1 MNMMWKSFFAVAAAI
16 CSVILAAADV
26 EVRLSADAIAAG
38 EVVELQLTSSAGVP
52 QLVEYPA
59 LEGGRWLRN
68 RTNQSQSTQII
79 NGQRSSRYTVS
90 YAILAE
96 KEGTLTIPSLK
107 VMMDGRTENTAPLS
121 VRVVAADERAV
132 TTNSARGQSV
142 PLREVL
148 FGKIVIPGNRTT
160 YYLGEE
166 VPAELQLFFRQ
177 DVPLRGL
184 SNPELTMPHV
194 VLSAE
199 NGGWPEN
206 EPPRQTII
214 DGKRFG
220 VISRPFHFRSL
231 APGVVRPGASGV
243 AVVAERRRSMMDDD
257 PFGAFFSM
265 MDRGATRQYPVSYEC
280 DQEITFRALPQPPA
294 GSVSLGLVGK
304 WQVDFSLDAP
314 EKIKAGEVISL
325 YARITGQGTLETLT
339 APKLEIPG
347 FRVYP
352 PEVKSLRGGG
362 RAIVWTMIPLRAGT
376 VELKTDLAYF
386 NTESGQYEVAS
397 FNRPLTVLPSDRPL
411 DSVVSAQTDKKDAE
425 TAAPS
430 APELPQQSGL
440 LYVKKFDEGGSGR
453 LMGNGFWFWLLLLL
467 IGGPVF
473 WGVAEGI
480 GRHRRRVCG
489 DEQHRRRSAAR
500 RMLKTVLKQLGRA
513 RTPAELS
520 ETVHS
525 AVVPMLNDYFGYPPG
540 LTAVELAGRVEDAE
554 LAEVLRRL
562 ADGAYL
568 PGAETSGELCRERLQ
583 KALKR
588 IMVWVLLLGGMW
600 LGVPASASE
609 AATVN
614 PDEAFRRGTEAYDAG
629 NFEQAAKEY
638 RSAYDPEHPN
648 PALLYNLG
656 CVAFMQ
662 QDYPRATRLFEAARR
677 LDPTDSAA
685 LENLNLSRRKLGL
698 PEVGRVT
705 SPAELLTYSRDQLRP
720 EWWLLL
726 GAAAWFVLFVVLAFR
741 RICGV
746 YATRIT
752 AGVLFAVMLFCT
764 IAFVS
769 QWNGPYHESRA
780 VVMLGGAPLRS
791 LPTASGRLEGTV
803 PAGHEVQVL
812 EERKDYTL
820 IRYGKQ
826 EGWTPSTAVRRILD

>member
-1 MNMMWKSFFAVAAAI
+1 MMRKRFLAAVAAI
-16 CSVILAAADV
+16 SSMILTAADV
-26 EVRLSADAIAAG
+26 DVQLSADAVAAG
-38 EVVELQLTSSAGVP
+38 EIVELRLTSSVGVP
-52 QLVEYPA
+52 QLTEYPT

-107 VMMDGRTENTAPLS
+107 VMMDGRTENTTPLS
-121 VRVVAADERAV
+121 VRVLAADERALAANQEGGG
-132 TTNSARGQSV
+132 TI
-142 PLREVL
+142 PLREAL
-148 FGKIVIPGNRTT
+148 FGRIRIPDKRTT

-177 DVPLRGL
+177 GVPLRGL
-184 SNPELTMPHV
+184 SNPEPTMPHV

-206 EPPRQTII
+206 EPPRQTIV
-214 DGKRFG
+214 DGKRFY
-220 VISRPFHFRSL
+220 VVSRPFRFRSL
-231 APGVVRPGASGV
+231 AAGVVRPSASGV
-243 AVVAERRRSMMDDD
+243 AVVAEQRRSMMDDD
-257 PFGAFFSM
+257 PFGAFFSI
-265 MDRGATRQYPVSYEC
+265 MDRGATRQYPVAYEC
-280 DQEITFRALPQPPA
+280 DREITFRALPPPPD
-294 GSVSLGLVGK
+294 GSVSLGLVGR

-314 EKIKAGEVISL
+314 EKIKAGEVVSL
-325 YARITGQGTLETLT
+325 YARITGQGTLEMLT

-352 PEVKSLRGGG
+352 PEVKPLRGGG
-362 RAIVWTMIPLRAGT
+362 RAIVWTMIPLRSGT
-376 VELKTDLAYF
+376 VELKTELAYF
-386 NTESGQYEVAS
+386 NTESGKYDVAS
-397 FNRPLTVLPSDRPL
+397 FARPLTVLPSDRPL
-411 DSVVSAQTDKKDAE
+411 DSVVSAQQDTEE
-425 TAAPS
+425 TAATAP
-430 APELPQQSGL
+430 AMPELPQQSGL
-440 LYVKKFDEGGSGR
+440 LYVKRLDEGGSGR
-453 LMGNGFWFWLLLLL
+453 ILSGSFWGWLLLLL

-473 WGVAEGI
+473 WGVTEGI

-489 DEQHRRRSAAR
+489 DEQHRRRSSAR
-500 RMLKTVLKQLGRA
+500 RMRRVVLKQLGKA

-525 AVVPMLNDYFGYPPG
+525 AVVPMLNDYFGFPPG
-540 LTAVELAGRVEDAE
+540 LTAMELADRVEDAE
-554 LAEVLRRL
+554 LAEVLRSL
-562 ADGAYL
+562 SDGAYA

-583 KALKR
+583 KVLKR
-588 IMVWVLLLGGMW
+588 IMIWLLLLWGGW
-600 LGVPASASE
+600 VCVPVSASDAL
-609 AATVN
+609 AAD
-614 PDEAFRRGTEAYDAG
+614 PAQAFRRGMEAYDAG
-629 NFEQAAKEY
+629 DFEQAAKEY
-638 RSAYDPEHPN
+638 RSAWDPEHPN

-662 QDYPRATRLFEAARR
+662 QDYPLATLFFESSRR

-705 SPAELLTYSRDQLRP
+705 SPTELLTFARDQFRP

-726 GAAAWFVLFVVLAFR
+726 GAGAWFGVFVVLAFR
-741 RICGV
+741 RTLGV
-746 YATRIT
+746 NASRIT
-752 AGVLFAVMLFCT
+752 AGVLFGVMLLCT
-764 IAFVS
+764 VAFIS
-769 QWNGPYHESRA
+769 QWHGPYHKSRA
-780 VVMLGGAPLRS
+780 VVMRGGAPLHS

-826 EGWTPSTAVRRILD
+826 EGWTPATAVRRILLH

>member
-1 MNMMWKSFFAVAAAI
+1 MMWKRFFAVAAAI
-16 CSVILAAADV
+16 SSMILAAADV
-26 EVRLSADAIAAG
+26 EVRLSADAVAAG

-52 QLVEYPA
+52 QLVEYPT

-79 NGQRSSRYTVS
+79 NGRRSSRYTVS

-107 VMMDGRTENTAPLS
+107 VLLDGRPENVAPLS
-121 VRVVAADERAV
+121 VRVLPAGERSLA
-132 TTNSARGQSV
+132 TDSERGKPV
-142 PLREVL
+142 PLREAL

-166 VPAELQLFFRQ
+166 VPAELQLFFRRE
-177 DVPLRGL
+177 VPLRGL
-184 SNPELTMPHV
+184 SNPELTTPHV

-206 EPPRQTII
+206 EPPRQTIV

-220 VISRPFHFRSL
+220 VVSRPFHFRSL
-231 APGVVRPGASGV
+231 APGVVRPSASGV
-243 AVVAERRRSMMDDD
+243 AVVAERRRSLMDDD

-265 MDRGATRQYPVSYEC
+265 MDRGATRQYPVAYEC
-280 DQEITFRALPQPPA
+280 DREITFRALPPPPA
-294 GSVSLGLVGK
+294 GCVPLGLVGQ

-325 YARITGQGTLETLT
+325 YARITGRGTLETLT

-352 PEVKSLRGGG
+352 PEVKPLRGGG
-362 RAIVWTMIPLRAGT
+362 RAIVWTMIPLHSGT

-386 NTESGQYEVAS
+386 NTESGKYDVAS
-397 FNRPLTVLPSDRPL
+397 FARPLTVLPSDRPL
-411 DSVVSAQTDKKDAE
+411 DSVVSARTDEKAAE
-425 TAAPS
+425 TAAPLT
-430 APELPQQSGL
+430 PELPQQSGL

-453 LMGNGFWFWLLLLL
+453 LLSGSFWGWLLLLL

-473 WGVAEGI
+473 WGVVEGI

-500 RMLKTVLKQLGRA
+500 RVRKAVLKQLGKA

-520 ETVHS
+520 DAVHS
-525 AVVPMLNDYFGYPPG
+525 AVVPMLNDYFGFPPG
-540 LTAVELAGRVEDAE
+540 LTAVELAERVEDAE

-562 ADGAYL
+562 ADGAYA
-568 PGAETSGELCRERLQ
+568 PGAEISGELCRDRLM

-588 IMVWVLLLGGMW
+588 VMW
-600 LGVPASASE
+600 LLIMSGGVWFCVPASASADVS
-609 AATVN
+609 AAD
-614 PDEAFRRGTEAYDAG
+614 PAQAFRRGTEAYDAG

-638 RSAYDPEHPN
+638 RSAWDPEHPN

-662 QDYPRATRLFEAARR
+662 QDYPLATLLFETARR

-705 SPAELLTYSRDQLRP
+705 SPVELLTYSRDQLRP

-726 GAAAWFVLFVVLAFR
+726 GAGAWFALFVVLAFR
-741 RICGV
+741 RTFGV
-746 YATRIT
+746 YATRI
-752 AGVLFAVMLFCT
+752 AGGALLGLMLLCAV
-764 IAFVS
+764 AFIS
-769 QWNGPYHESRA
+769 QWHGPYHESRA
-780 VVMLGGAPLRS
+780 VVMQGGAPLRS

-826 EGWTPSTAVRRILD
+826 EGWAPSTAVRRILD